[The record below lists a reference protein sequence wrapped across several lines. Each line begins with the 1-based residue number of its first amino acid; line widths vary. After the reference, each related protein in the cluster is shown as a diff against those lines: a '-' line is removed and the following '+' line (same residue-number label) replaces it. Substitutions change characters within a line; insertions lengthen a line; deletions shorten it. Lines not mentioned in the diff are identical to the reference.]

1 MKKKKSLWNI
11 FLIPILIIVFVQ
23 GAVPFL
29 TLIFS
34 GIRSNMENAV
44 IGLDSHTVEN
54 RKVVLENDMIEQWS
68 SVYKESDSLS
78 SALTKVLSNHQMDMQ
93 GFMGSGKVQEEY
105 LETVFYDMV
114 EVLQYN
120 STSGIFLVLGNDGDT
135 DSEGEYKGFWVRDSD
150 PQTKTASRT
159 DLLMER
165 GSKVLSQNMSISLD
179 TSWHTDFHFQGNG
192 KRDADDFFY
201 QPYITAENYV
211 DSRTSMKNLGYW
223 SKSFILEDFY
233 KDNHKMITY
242 SAPLVY
248 DKTVY
253 GVLGIEVGVNDL
265 TKFFQVKDL
274 DSDLNAGF
282 ALVVDHGNGN
292 YEGIA
297 GEGALYDAVSRD
309 GSDFVLEEPVQ
320 ENLRLVQGAAIGKQQ
335 IYGLVSN
342 LELYSR
348 NVPYEDT
355 QWALCGFVTE
365 DSVYGLISDVYERI
379 LGAILGSALMAVILV
394 YFLVQYTTEPVYHL
408 VESVRGGV
416 KGIHGFQK
424 SGIQELDELHK
435 VIENLT
441 DAQMQTEN
449 QLLEEKERYRIAV
462 ESSQDA
468 FFTYK
473 CKEKLLEIVNS
484 KGNDGVWDC
493 GKHPEFLDNDSI
505 HPADKAKLV
514 NAVKSSD
521 GVLDVDFRLQHANG
535 EFQWVNLSGSIT
547 FDENKERSRVVG
559 CIHNVHQHK
568 LLEQAQKRKQ
578 IYDSIT
584 SFYRLGSG
592 LEVVETLCRD
602 DPEGVLVLLEIQQ
615 FSKIDERYGLIFG
628 DIILEQFAGL
638 LAKRFQEDGLN
649 GGIYIRAGADQML
662 VWLPVCTTGP
672 VVRSVQRL
680 ETDFGALTDEKHLS
694 LSLKCGIAAT
704 GSRNSLSEALEQT
717 KTALTAARHGK
728 QEIIFYE
735 ELSTEEKACAV
746 DVAFAE
752 VASLERLKE
761 MTLSSI
767 ALNLFDR
774 DGDTSV
780 VLDILALKLQ
790 EKYHL
795 TDIVITHFNGEYM
808 VNNLLYC
815 WKTWEKKDGWDG
827 MVHCSE
833 KQYQHFVETQEMQQ
847 LLTSGESIRK
857 EPLIQPFTSGRNDI
871 VFHMTDNGQY
881 SGSIVFRDID
891 QDVLEKKEEC
901 KCLEEISAIIQNRL
915 NLERHDLSAKAK
927 SDFLARMSHEIRTPM
942 NGIIGMTE
950 IALKD
955 GQTEERR
962 IDCLRKI
969 EYSSEYLLGL
979 INDILDMSKIE
990 SGKMR
995 LIEEKCNLMEMIQ
1008 GLRPLLE
1015 AKLNENN
1022 IQYIADIQL
1031 KNHWFLADS
1040 LRLNQVLVNLLG
1052 NALKYSKPDGHVWLT
1067 VRETEEEKGFS
1078 NLYFQVRDDGI
1089 GIAPEN
1095 QQLIF
1100 RQFEQ
1105 ADNSDNARKQGTGLG
1120 LAISRRIVRMMD
1132 SDIKLESEP
1141 GKGSTFSFNVKLQP
1155 VSCEKTTVTSQP
1167 EEISFPGKRI
1177 LVVEDNELNMEIICT
1192 ILEGYKILTEQAV
1205 NGKEAVYQMEKTAPG
1220 YYDMILMDIMMPE
1233 MDGLEAARAI
1243 RAMER
1248 EDCKTIPIY
1257 AMSANAFDE
1266 DVKRSLASGMNGH
1279 LSKPVNLQV
1288 LEKTLRKVLERV

>member
-223 SKSFILEDFY
+223 SKPFILEDFY

-297 GEGALYDAVSRD
+297 GEGALYDAACRD
-309 GSDFVLEEPVQ
+309 GSDFVLAEPVQ
-320 ENLRLVQGAAIGKQQ
+320 GNLRLVQGAAIGKQK

-355 QWALCGFVTE
+355 QWALCGFVAE

-394 YFLVQYTTEPVYHL
+394 YFLVQYATEPVYHL

-416 KGIHGFQK
+416 KGIHSFQE

-505 HPADKAKLV
+505 HPADKAKLI
-514 NAVKSSD
+514 NAVKSSG
-521 GVLDVDFRLQHANG
+521 GVLDVDFRLQHVNG

-547 FDENKERSRVVG
+547 FDENKERSRIVG

-672 VVRSVQRL
+672 IVRSVQGL
-680 ETDFGALTDEKHLS
+680 EKEFGALTDEKHLS
-694 LSLKCGIAAT
+694 LSLKCGIAVT

-728 QEIIFYE
+728 QEIMFYE
-735 ELSTEEKACAV
+735 ELSTVEKACAV

-847 LLTSGESIRK
+847 LLTSGESIWK
-857 EPLIQPFTSGRNDI
+857 EPLIQPFASGRNDI

-1031 KNHWFLADS
+1031 KNHWFMADS

-1052 NALKYSKPDGHVWLT
+1052 NALKYSRPDGHVWLT

-1089 GIAPEN
+1089 GIAPEK

-1105 ADNSDNARKQGTGLG
+1105 ADNSEIARKQGTGLG

-1141 GKGSTFSFNVKLQP
+1141 GKGSSFSFNVKLQP
-1155 VSCEKTTVTSQP
+1155 VSGEKTTVTSQP

-1192 ILEGYKILTEQAV
+1192 ILENYGIKTEQAV
-1205 NGKEAVYQMEKTAPG
+1205 NGKEAVRRMEESVPG
-1220 YYDMILMDIMMPE
+1220 YYDMIFMDIMMPE
-1233 MDGLEAARAI
+1233 MDGLEATRTI
-1243 RAMER
+1243 RNLDR
-1248 EDCKTIPIY
+1248 EDCKKIPIY

-1288 LEKTLRKVLERV
+1288 LEKTLQKVLG

>member
-1 MKKKKSLWNI
+1 VKKKKSLWNI

-223 SKSFILEDFY
+223 SKPFILEDFY

-297 GEGALYDAVSRD
+297 GEGALYDAACRD
-309 GSDFVLEEPVQ
+309 GSDFVLAEPVQ
-320 ENLRLVQGAAIGKQQ
+320 GNLRLVQGAAIGKQK

-355 QWALCGFVTE
+355 QWALCGFVAE

-394 YFLVQYTTEPVYHL
+394 YFLVQYATEPVYHL

-416 KGIHGFQK
+416 KGIHSFQE

-505 HPADKAKLV
+505 HPADKAKLI
-514 NAVKSSD
+514 NAVKSSG
-521 GVLDVDFRLQHANG
+521 GVLDVDFRLQHVNG

-547 FDENKERSRVVG
+547 FDENKERSRIVG

-672 VVRSVQRL
+672 IVRSVQGL
-680 ETDFGALTDEKHLS
+680 EKEFGALTDEKHLS
-694 LSLKCGIAAT
+694 LSLKCGIAVT

-728 QEIIFYE
+728 QEIMFYE
-735 ELSTEEKACAV
+735 ELSTVEKACAV

-847 LLTSGESIRK
+847 LLTSGESIWK
-857 EPLIQPFTSGRNDI
+857 EPLIQPFASGRNDI

-1031 KNHWFLADS
+1031 KNHWFMADS

-1052 NALKYSKPDGHVWLT
+1052 NALKYSRPDGHVWLT

-1089 GIAPEN
+1089 GIAPEK

-1105 ADNSDNARKQGTGLG
+1105 ADNSENARKQGTGLG

-1141 GKGSTFSFNVKLQP
+1141 GKGSSFSFNVKLQP
-1155 VSCEKTTVTSQP
+1155 VSGEKTTVTSQP

-1192 ILEGYKILTEQAV
+1192 ILENYGIKTEQAV
-1205 NGKEAVYQMEKTAPG
+1205 NGKEAVRRMEESVPG
-1220 YYDMILMDIMMPE
+1220 YYDMIFMDIMMPE
-1233 MDGLEAARAI
+1233 MDGLEATRTI
-1243 RAMER
+1243 RNLDR
-1248 EDCKTIPIY
+1248 EDCKKIPIY

-1288 LEKTLRKVLERV
+1288 LEKTLQKVLG

>member
-1 MKKKKSLWNI
+1 MKKKKSLLNI

-68 SVYKESDSLS
+68 SVNKESDNLS

-93 GFMGSGKVQEEY
+93 GFMGSGRVQEEY

-179 TSWHTDFHFQGNG
+179 TSWHTDFRFQGNG

-201 QPYITAENYV
+201 QPYITAANYV
-211 DSRTSMKNLGYW
+211 DSRTSMANLGYW
-223 SKSFILEDFY
+223 SKPFILEDFY
-233 KDNHKMITY
+233 MDNHKMITY
-242 SAPLVY
+242 SVPLVY
-248 DKTVY
+248 GKTVY

-265 TKFFQVKDL
+265 TKYFPVKDL

-282 ALVVDHGNGN
+282 ALVVDHGDGN

-394 YFLVQYTTEPVYHL
+394 YFLVQYATEPVYHL

-416 KGIHGFQK
+416 KGIHGFQE

-441 DAQMQTEN
+441 DTQMQTEN

-672 VVRSVQRL
+672 IVRSVQGL
-680 ETDFGALTDEKHLS
+680 EKEFGALTDEKHLS
-694 LSLKCGIAAT
+694 LSLKCGIAVT

-728 QEIIFYE
+728 QEIMFYE
-735 ELSTEEKACAV
+735 ELSTVEKACAV

-847 LLTSGESIRK
+847 LLTSGESIWK
-857 EPLIQPFTSGRNDI
+857 EPLIQPFASGRNDI

-1031 KNHWFLADS
+1031 KNHWFMADS

-1052 NALKYSKPDGHVWLT
+1052 NALKYSRPDGHVWLT

-1089 GIAPEN
+1089 GIAPEK

-1105 ADNSDNARKQGTGLG
+1105 ADNSENARKQGTGLG

-1141 GKGSTFSFNVKLQP
+1141 GKGSSFSFNVKLQP
-1155 VSCEKTTVTSQP
+1155 VSGEKTTVTSQP

-1192 ILEGYKILTEQAV
+1192 ILENYGIKTEQAV
-1205 NGKEAVYQMEKTAPG
+1205 NGKEAVRRMEESVPG
-1220 YYDMILMDIMMPE
+1220 YYDMIFMDIMMPE
-1233 MDGLEAARAI
+1233 MDGLEATRTI
-1243 RAMER
+1243 RNLDR
-1248 EDCKTIPIY
+1248 EDCKKIPIY

-1288 LEKTLRKVLERV
+1288 LEKTLQKVLG

>member
-78 SALTKVLSNHQMDMQ
+78 SALTKVLSDHQMDMQ

-211 DSRTSMKNLGYW
+211 DSRTSMENLGYW
-223 SKSFILEDFY
+223 SKPFILEEFY

-265 TKFFQVKDL
+265 TKFFPVKDL

-394 YFLVQYTTEPVYHL
+394 YFLVQYATEPVYHL

-441 DAQMQTEN
+441 DTQMQTEN

-680 ETDFGALTDEKHLS
+680 ETDFGALTDEKYLS

-969 EYSSEYLLGL
+969 EHSSEYLLGL

-1089 GIAPEN
+1089 GIAPEK

-1105 ADNSDNARKQGTGLG
+1105 ADNSENARKQGTGLG

-1141 GKGSTFSFNVKLQP
+1141 GKGSSFSFSVKLQP
-1155 VSCEKTTVTSQP
+1155 VSGEKTTVTSQP

-1192 ILEGYKILTEQAV
+1192 ILENYGIKTEQAV
-1205 NGKEAVYQMEKTAPG
+1205 NGKEAVRRMEESVPG
-1220 YYDMILMDIMMPE
+1220 YYDMIFMDIMMPE
-1233 MDGLEAARAI
+1233 MDGLEATRTI
-1243 RAMER
+1243 RNLDR
-1248 EDCKTIPIY
+1248 EDCKKIPIY

-1288 LEKTLRKVLERV
+1288 LEKTLQKVLG

>member
-223 SKSFILEDFY
+223 SKPFILEDFY

-265 TKFFQVKDL
+265 TKFFPVKDL

-394 YFLVQYTTEPVYHL
+394 YFLVQYATEPVYHL

-416 KGIHGFQK
+416 KGIHGFQE

-441 DAQMQTEN
+441 DTQMQTEN

-672 VVRSVQRL
+672 IVRSVQRL
-680 ETDFGALTDEKHLS
+680 EKDFGALTDEKYLS
-694 LSLKCGIAAT
+694 LSLKCGIAVT

-728 QEIIFYE
+728 QEIMFYE
-735 ELSTEEKACAV
+735 ELSTVEKACAV

-847 LLTSGESIRK
+847 LLTSGESIWK
-857 EPLIQPFTSGRNDI
+857 EPLIQPFASGRNDI

-891 QDVLEKKEEC
+891 QEVLEKKEEC

-969 EYSSEYLLGL
+969 EHSSEYLLGL

-1008 GLRPLLE
+1008 GLHPLLE

-1040 LRLNQVLVNLLG
+1040 LRLNQVLINLLG

-1078 NLYFQVRDDGI
+1078 NLYFQIRDDGI
-1089 GIAPEN
+1089 GISLEN

-1141 GKGSTFSFNVKLQP
+1141 GKGSSFSFSVKLQP
-1155 VSCEKTTVTSQP
+1155 VSGEKTTVTSQP

-1192 ILEGYKILTEQAV
+1192 ILENYGIETEQAV
-1205 NGKEAVYQMEKTAPG
+1205 NGKEAVRRMEESVPG
-1220 YYDMILMDIMMPE
+1220 YYDMIFMDIMMPE
-1233 MDGLEAARAI
+1233 MDGLEATRTI
-1243 RAMER
+1243 RNLDR
-1248 EDCKTIPIY
+1248 KDCKKIPIY

-1288 LEKTLRKVLERV
+1288 LEKTLQKVLG

>member
-223 SKSFILEDFY
+223 SKPFILEDFY
-233 KDNHKMITY
+233 MDNHKMITY
-242 SAPLVY
+242 SVPLVY
-248 DKTVY
+248 GKTVY

-265 TKFFQVKDL
+265 TKYFPVKDL

-282 ALVVDHGNGN
+282 ALVVDHGDGN

-297 GEGALYDAVSRD
+297 GEGALYDAACRD
-309 GSDFVLEEPVQ
+309 GSDFVLAEPVQ
-320 ENLRLVQGAAIGKQQ
+320 GNLRLVQGAAIGKQK

-394 YFLVQYTTEPVYHL
+394 YFLVQYATEPVYHL

-416 KGIHGFQK
+416 KGIHSFQE

-441 DAQMQTEN
+441 DVQMQTEN

-505 HPADKAKLV
+505 HPADKVKLI
-514 NAVKSSD
+514 NAVKSSG
-521 GVLDVDFRLQHANG
+521 GVLDVDFRLQHVNG

-547 FDENKERSRVVG
+547 FDENEERSRIVG

-680 ETDFGALTDEKHLS
+680 EKDFGALTDEKYLS
-694 LSLKCGIAAT
+694 LSLKCGISAT
-704 GSRNSLSEALEQT
+704 GSRNSLSEALGQT

-847 LLTSGESIRK
+847 LLTSGESIWK
-857 EPLIQPFTSGRNDI
+857 EPLIQPFASGRNDI

-1031 KNHWFLADS
+1031 KNHWFMADS

-1052 NALKYSKPDGHVWLT
+1052 NALKYSRPDGHVWLT

-1089 GIAPEN
+1089 GIAPEK

-1105 ADNSDNARKQGTGLG
+1105 ADNSENARKQGTGLG

-1141 GKGSTFSFNVKLQP
+1141 GKRSSFSFNVKLQP
-1155 VSCEKTTVTSQP
+1155 VSGEKTTVTSQP

-1192 ILEGYKILTEQAV
+1192 ILENYGIKTEQAV
-1205 NGKEAVYQMEKTAPG
+1205 NGKEAVRRMEESVPG
-1220 YYDMILMDIMMPE
+1220 YYDMIFMDIMMPE
-1233 MDGLEAARAI
+1233 MDGLEATRTI
-1243 RAMER
+1243 RNLDR
-1248 EDCKTIPIY
+1248 EDCKKIPIY

-1288 LEKTLRKVLERV
+1288 LEKTLQKVLG

>member
-1 MKKKKSLWNI
+1 MKKKKSLLNI

-68 SVYKESDSLS
+68 SVNKESDNLS

-93 GFMGSGKVQEEY
+93 GFMGSGRVQEEY

-179 TSWHTDFHFQGNG
+179 TSWHTDFRFQGNG
-192 KRDADDFFY
+192 KRAADDFFY

-211 DSRTSMKNLGYW
+211 DSHTSMENLGYW
-223 SKSFILEDFY
+223 SKPFILEDFY
-233 KDNHKMITY
+233 MDNHKMITY
-242 SAPLVY
+242 SVPLVY

-265 TKFFQVKDL
+265 AKYFPVKDL
-274 DSDLNAGF
+274 DSNLNAGF

-309 GSDFVLEEPVQ
+309 GRDFVLEEPEQ
-320 ENLRLVQGAAIGKQQ
+320 GALRLAQGATVGKQK
-335 IYGLVSN
+335 IYGFVSN

-394 YFLVQYTTEPVYHL
+394 YFLVQYATEPVYHL

-416 KGIHGFQK
+416 KGIHSFQE

-547 FDENKERSRVVG
+547 FDANKERSRIVG

-592 LEVVETLCRD
+592 LEVVEALCRD

-672 VVRSVQRL
+672 IVRSVQRL
-680 ETDFGALTDEKHLS
+680 EKDFGALTDEKYLS
-694 LSLKCGIAAT
+694 LSLKCGIAVT

-795 TDIVITHFNGEYM
+795 ADIVITHFNEEYM
-808 VNNLLYC
+808 VNNLLYG
-815 WKTWEKKDGWDG
+815 WKSWEKKDDWDG

-857 EPLIQPFTSGRNDI
+857 EPLIQPFASGKNDI

-1031 KNHWFLADS
+1031 KNHWFMADS

-1052 NALKYSKPDGHVWLT
+1052 NALKYSRPDGHVWLT

-1089 GIAPEN
+1089 GIAPEK

-1105 ADNSDNARKQGTGLG
+1105 ADNSENARKQGTGLG
-1120 LAISRRIVRMMD
+1120 PAISRRIVRMMD

-1141 GKGSTFSFNVKLQP
+1141 GKGSSFSFCVKLQP
-1155 VSCEKTTVTSQP
+1155 VSGEKTTVTSQP

-1192 ILEGYKILTEQAV
+1192 ILENYGIETEQAV
-1205 NGKEAVYQMEKTAPG
+1205 NGEEAVRRMEESVPG
-1220 YYDMILMDIMMPE
+1220 YYDMIFMDIMMPE
-1233 MDGLEAARAI
+1233 MDGLEATRTI
-1243 RAMER
+1243 RNLDR
-1248 EDCKTIPIY
+1248 EDCKKIPIY

-1288 LEKTLRKVLERV
+1288 LEKTLWEVLG

>member
-223 SKSFILEDFY
+223 SKPFILEEFY

-394 YFLVQYTTEPVYHL
+394 YFLVQYATEPVYHL

-416 KGIHGFQK
+416 KGIHGFQE

-441 DAQMQTEN
+441 DTQMQTEN

-672 VVRSVQRL
+672 IVRSVQGL
-680 ETDFGALTDEKHLS
+680 EKEFGALTDEKHLS
-694 LSLKCGIAAT
+694 LSLKCGIAVT

-728 QEIIFYE
+728 QEIMFYE
-735 ELSTEEKACAV
+735 ELSTVEKACAV

-847 LLTSGESIRK
+847 LLTSGESIWK
-857 EPLIQPFTSGRNDI
+857 EPLIQPFASGRNDI

-969 EYSSEYLLGL
+969 EHSSEYLLGL

-1031 KNHWFLADS
+1031 KNHWFMADS

-1052 NALKYSKPDGHVWLT
+1052 NALKYSRPDGHVWLT

-1089 GIAPEN
+1089 GIAPEK

-1105 ADNSDNARKQGTGLG
+1105 ADNSENARKQGTGLG

-1141 GKGSTFSFNVKLQP
+1141 GKGSSFSFNVKLQP
-1155 VSCEKTTVTSQP
+1155 VSGEKTTVTSQP

-1192 ILEGYKILTEQAV
+1192 ILENYGIKTEQAV
-1205 NGKEAVYQMEKTAPG
+1205 NGKEAVRRMEESVPG
-1220 YYDMILMDIMMPE
+1220 YYDMIFMDIMMPE
-1233 MDGLEAARAI
+1233 MDGLEATRTI
-1243 RAMER
+1243 RNLDR
-1248 EDCKTIPIY
+1248 EDCKKIPIY

-1288 LEKTLRKVLERV
+1288 LEKTLQKVLG

>member
-179 TSWHTDFHFQGNG
+179 TSWHTDFRFQGNG

-223 SKSFILEDFY
+223 SKPFILEDFY

-394 YFLVQYTTEPVYHL
+394 YFLVQYATEPVYHL

-416 KGIHGFQK
+416 KGIHGFQE

-441 DAQMQTEN
+441 DTQMQTEN

-672 VVRSVQRL
+672 IVRSVQGL
-680 ETDFGALTDEKHLS
+680 EKEFGALTDEKHLS
-694 LSLKCGIAAT
+694 LSLKCGIAVT

-728 QEIIFYE
+728 QEIMFYE
-735 ELSTEEKACAV
+735 ELSTVEKACAV

-857 EPLIQPFTSGRNDI
+857 EPLIQPFASGRNDI

-881 SGSIVFRDID
+881 SGSIVFQDID

-1031 KNHWFLADS
+1031 KNHWFMADS

-1052 NALKYSKPDGHVWLT
+1052 NALKYSRPDGHVWLT

-1089 GIAPEN
+1089 GIAPEK

-1105 ADNSDNARKQGTGLG
+1105 ADNSENARKQGTGLG

-1141 GKGSTFSFNVKLQP
+1141 GKGSSFSFNVKLQP
-1155 VSCEKTTVTSQP
+1155 VSGEKTTVTSQP

-1192 ILEGYKILTEQAV
+1192 ILENYGIKTEQAV
-1205 NGKEAVYQMEKTAPG
+1205 NGKEAVRRMEESVPG
-1220 YYDMILMDIMMPE
+1220 YYDMIFMDIMMPE
-1233 MDGLEAARAI
+1233 MDGLEATRTI
-1243 RAMER
+1243 RNLDR
-1248 EDCKTIPIY
+1248 EDCKKIPIY

-1288 LEKTLRKVLERV
+1288 LEKTLQKVLG

>member
-78 SALTKVLSNHQMDMQ
+78 SALTKVLSDHQMDMQ

-150 PQTKTASRT
+150 PQTKTASHT

-179 TSWHTDFHFQGNG
+179 TSWHTDFRFQGNG
-192 KRDADDFFY
+192 KRAADDFFY

-211 DSRTSMKNLGYW
+211 DSHTSMENLGYW
-223 SKSFILEDFY
+223 SKPFILEDFY
-233 KDNHKMITY
+233 MDNHKMITY
-242 SAPLVY
+242 SVPLVY
-248 DKTVY
+248 DKIVY

-265 TKFFQVKDL
+265 AKYFPVKDL
-274 DSDLNAGF
+274 DSNLNAGF

-309 GSDFVLEEPVQ
+309 GRDFVLEEPEQ
-320 ENLRLVQGAAIGKQQ
+320 GALRLAQGATVGKQK
-335 IYGLVSN
+335 IYGFVSN

-441 DAQMQTEN
+441 DTQMQTEN

-672 VVRSVQRL
+672 IVRSVQGL
-680 ETDFGALTDEKHLS
+680 EKEFGALTDEKHLS
-694 LSLKCGIAAT
+694 LSLKCGIAVT

-728 QEIIFYE
+728 QEIMFYE
-735 ELSTEEKACAV
+735 ELSTVEKACAV

-847 LLTSGESIRK
+847 LLTSGESIWK
-857 EPLIQPFTSGRNDI
+857 EPLIQPFASGRNDI

-891 QDVLEKKEEC
+891 QEVLEKKEEC

-1008 GLRPLLE
+1008 GLHPLLE

-1031 KNHWFLADS
+1031 KNHWFMADS

-1052 NALKYSKPDGHVWLT
+1052 NALKYSRPDGHVWLT

-1089 GIAPEN
+1089 GIAPEK

-1105 ADNSDNARKQGTGLG
+1105 ADNSENARKQGTGLG

-1141 GKGSTFSFNVKLQP
+1141 GKGSSFSFNVKLQP
-1155 VSCEKTTVTSQP
+1155 VSGEKTTVTSQP

-1192 ILEGYKILTEQAV
+1192 ILENYGIKTEQAV
-1205 NGKEAVYQMEKTAPG
+1205 NGKEAVRRMEESVPG
-1220 YYDMILMDIMMPE
+1220 YYDMIFMDIMMPE
-1233 MDGLEAARAI
+1233 MDGLEATRTI
-1243 RAMER
+1243 RNLDR
-1248 EDCKTIPIY
+1248 EDCKKIPIY

-1288 LEKTLRKVLERV
+1288 LEKTLQKVLG

>member
-1 MKKKKSLWNI
+1 MKKKKSLLNI

-68 SVYKESDSLS
+68 SVNKESDSLS

-223 SKSFILEDFY
+223 SKPFILEDFY

-265 TKFFQVKDL
+265 TKYFPVKDL

-282 ALVVDHGNGN
+282 ALVVDHGDGN

-297 GEGALYDAVSRD
+297 GEGALYDAACRD
-309 GSDFVLEEPVQ
+309 GSDFVLAEPVQ
-320 ENLRLVQGAAIGKQQ
+320 GNLRLVQGAAIGKQK

-394 YFLVQYTTEPVYHL
+394 YFLVQYATEPVYHL

-416 KGIHGFQK
+416 KGIHSFQE

-505 HPADKAKLV
+505 HPADKAKLM
-514 NAVKSSD
+514 NAVKSSG

-672 VVRSVQRL
+672 IVRSVQGL
-680 ETDFGALTDEKHLS
+680 EKDFGALTDEKHLS
-694 LSLKCGIAAT
+694 LSLKCGIAVT

-847 LLTSGESIRK
+847 LLTSGESILK
-857 EPLIQPFTSGRNDI
+857 EPLIQPFASGRNDI

-881 SGSIVFRDID
+881 SGSIVFQDID
-891 QDVLEKKEEC
+891 QEVLEKKEEC

-969 EYSSEYLLGL
+969 EHSSEYLLGL

-1008 GLRPLLE
+1008 GLHPLLE

-1031 KNHWFLADS
+1031 KNHWFMADS

-1052 NALKYSKPDGHVWLT
+1052 NALKYSRPDGHVWLT

-1089 GIAPEN
+1089 GIAPEK

-1105 ADNSDNARKQGTGLG
+1105 ADNSENARKQGTGLG

-1141 GKGSTFSFNVKLQP
+1141 GKGSSFSFNVKLQP
-1155 VSCEKTTVTSQP
+1155 VSGEKTTVTSQP

-1192 ILEGYKILTEQAV
+1192 ILENYGIETEQAV
-1205 NGKEAVYQMEKTAPG
+1205 NGKEAVRRMEESVPG
-1220 YYDMILMDIMMPE
+1220 YYDMIFMDIMMPE
-1233 MDGLEAARAI
+1233 MDGLEATRTI
-1243 RAMER
+1243 RNLDR
-1248 EDCKTIPIY
+1248 EDCKKIPIY

-1288 LEKTLRKVLERV
+1288 LEKTLQKVLG

>member
-223 SKSFILEDFY
+223 SKPFILEDFY

-394 YFLVQYTTEPVYHL
+394 YFLVQYATEPVYHL

-416 KGIHGFQK
+416 KGIHSFQE

-672 VVRSVQRL
+672 IVRSVQGL
-680 ETDFGALTDEKHLS
+680 EKDFGALTDEKHLS
-694 LSLKCGIAAT
+694 LSLKCGIAVT

-857 EPLIQPFTSGRNDI
+857 EPLIQPFASGRNDI

-881 SGSIVFRDID
+881 SGSIVFQDID

-1031 KNHWFLADS
+1031 KNHWFMADS

-1052 NALKYSKPDGHVWLT
+1052 NALKYSRPDGHVWLT

-1089 GIAPEN
+1089 GIAPEK

-1105 ADNSDNARKQGTGLG
+1105 ADNSENARKQGTGLG

-1141 GKGSTFSFNVKLQP
+1141 GKGSSFSFNVKLQP
-1155 VSCEKTTVTSQP
+1155 VSGEKTTVTSQP

-1192 ILEGYKILTEQAV
+1192 ILENYGIKTEQAV
-1205 NGKEAVYQMEKTAPG
+1205 NGKEAVRRMEESVPG
-1220 YYDMILMDIMMPE
+1220 YYDMIFMDIMMPE
-1233 MDGLEAARAI
+1233 MDGLEATRTI
-1243 RAMER
+1243 RNLDR
-1248 EDCKTIPIY
+1248 KDCKKIPIY

-1288 LEKTLRKVLERV
+1288 LEKTLQKVLG